1 MLTMR
6 GMISSH
12 PHQYLVY
19 PTKWDPLFTVHCSQ
33 GKVGNV
39 FRGVSDHSPP
49 GNAVKCQQSP
59 AKLGFAV
66 DMSSSQIWTWVKS
79 PMLHPCLNI
88 KLRYFMVFH
97 RCWSISTSIIH
108 IWNCYYI
115 YIYVY
120 VYLYAYIKLFS
131 FVISHIWKRPKWSSN
146 FPCGPWG
153 HWAAA
158 TVALL
163 LARWMLWMLVNV
175 VKALPAPKLL
185 SQVISL
191 VSKWFQ
197 DVSEKTRK
205 LETMGTMGTSS
216 MQPKNRPT

>member
-1 MLTMR
+1 M
-6 GMISSH
+6 GPI
-12 PHQYLVY
+12 
-19 PTKWDPLFTVHCSQ
+19 VHCSLFSREG
-33 GKVGNV
+33 GKRFPGSVWPLATWQCCQVSAITCQVGLRRWHV
-39 FRGVSDHSPP
+39 QFSDMDVGQITHATP
-49 GNAVKCQQSP
+49 
-59 AKLGFAV
+59 
-66 DMSSSQIWTWVKS
+66 MSEHQA
-79 PMLHPCLNI
+79 
-88 KLRYFMVFH
+88 MVFH
-97 RCWSISTSIIH
+97 GVSQVLIH
-108 IWNCYYI
+108 IYIHNPYMKLLLYI
-115 YIYVY
+115 YIY

-163 LARWMLWMLVNV
+163 LARWMLVNV